1 MENDRRLLFLDFPF
15 ISEKQL
21 SLALPVLSD
30 QTQAAQVHK
39 HESQG
44 EACRL
49 GTRLGWGLCSR
60 SAEGLWAA
68 FLFHEMVLICSRSTF
83 R

>member
-1 MENDRRLLFLDFPF
+1 MENDRRLLFLDCPF
-15 ISEKQL
+15 ISEEQL

-39 HESQG
+39 HEGQG

-49 GTRLGWGLCSR
+49 GTRLGWG
-60 SAEGLWAA
+60 SAPALPKGSGLPSCFMRW
-68 FLFHEMVLICSRSTF
+68 F
-83 R
+83 